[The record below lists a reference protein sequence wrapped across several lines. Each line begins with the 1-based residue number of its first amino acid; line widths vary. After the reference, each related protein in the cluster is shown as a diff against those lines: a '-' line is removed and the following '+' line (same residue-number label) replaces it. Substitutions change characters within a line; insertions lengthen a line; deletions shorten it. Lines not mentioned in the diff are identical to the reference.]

1 MEDQKGNMAQN
12 SRKSLRKKRKKSQS
26 DYLTM
31 MIVGKKG
38 NVRTFKISFRFLLW
52 TSVLIVLYISASAF
66 IFYQYLEERRTNSG
80 NLTELKRLQHEVKET
95 KRTLDRSKHRLAV
108 LKNTIQDLKTQHK
121 APAESV
127 SPAETTDSKSA
138 PPEVERKSIEKE
150 EIQPVEKV
158 ESIPQE
164 QFVDIK
170 DLAIRKEG
178 KKLTIRFNIV
188 NMHKDKRPI
197 DGYVH
202 IIAFDKNSDS
212 PLFLPYP
219 EVALKDGIPVEFKR
233 GQPFFIKRF
242 KTIRGKYLLDT
253 GTGSVSS
260 IKVLIYNKSG
270 TLVFQKEY
278 DVENA
283 S

>member
-12 SRKSLRKKRKKSQS
+12 SRKSFRIKRKFSQA

-38 NVRTFKISFRFLLW
+38 NVRTFRISFRFLFW
-52 TSVLIVLYISASAF
+52 TSVFLALYILASIF
-66 IFYQYLEERRTNSG
+66 IFCEYLDERRINSAHF
-80 NLTELKRLQHEVKET
+80 TEFKRLQHEIKET
-95 KRTLDRSKHRLAV
+95 KRTLDRSKHHLAL
-108 LKNTIQDLKTQHK
+108 LKKSIQDIGTQHK

-127 SPAETTDSKSA
+127 NPAETTDSQSA

-170 DLAIRKEG
+170 DLAIKKEG
-178 KKLTIRFNIV
+178 EKLTITFKLV
-188 NMHKDKRPI
+188 NMHKDKRPV

-202 IIAFDKNSDS
+202 IIAFDKSSDP
-212 PLFLPYP
+212 PLFLAFS

-242 KTIRGKYLLDT
+242 KTIRGRYLLDT

-270 TLVFQKEY
+270 TLVFQKGY
-278 DVENA
+278 DIENV

>member
-1 MEDQKGNMAQN
+1 MAQN
-12 SRKSLRKKRKKSQS
+12 SRKSFRIKRKFSQA

-38 NVRTFKISFRFLLW
+38 NVRTFRVSFRFLFW
-52 TSVLIVLYISASAF
+52 TSVLLALYILASIF
-66 IFYQYLEERRTNSG
+66 IFCEYLDERRINSAH
-80 NLTELKRLQHEVKET
+80 LTEFKSLQHEIKET
-95 KRTLDRSKHRLAV
+95 KRTLDRSKHHLAL
-108 LKNTIQDLKTQHK
+108 LKNSIQDIGIQRKV
-121 APAESV
+121 PAESV
-127 SPAETTDSKSA
+127 SPAETADSQSA
-138 PPEVERKSIEKE
+138 PSEVERKSIEKK

-170 DLAIRKEG
+170 DLAIKKEG
-178 KKLTIRFNIV
+178 KKLTIRFKLV
-188 NMHKDKRPI
+188 NMYKDKRPI

-202 IIAFDKNSDS
+202 IIAFGKNSDP
-212 PLFLPYP
+212 PLFLAFP

-260 IKVLIYNKSG
+260 IKVLVYNKSG
-270 TLVFQKEY
+270 TVIFQKEFE
-278 DVENA
+278 VENI

>member
-1 MEDQKGNMAQN
+1 MAQN
-12 SRKSLRKKRKKSQS
+12 SREGLSIKRRSS
-26 DYLTM
+26 RSNDVTM
-31 MIVGKKG
+31 MIIGKRG
-38 NVRTFKISFRFLLW
+38 HVRTFRISFRFFFW
-52 TSVLIVLYISASAF
+52 ISVLIVLNILTS
-66 IFYQYLEERRTNSG
+66 IFFFSEYLDERRTNK
-80 NLTELKRLQHEVKET
+80 NYLTELKRLQHEVKET
-95 KRTLDRSKHRLAV
+95 KRILDRSKHHLA
-108 LKNTIQDLKTQHK
+108 LLENSIQDLKTQNK
-121 APAESV
+121 APTESV

-170 DLAIRKEG
+170 DLAIKKEG
-178 KKLTIRFNIV
+178 EKLTIRFKLV
-188 NMHKDKRPI
+188 NMYKDKRSV

-202 IIAFDKNSDS
+202 IIAFDKNSDP
-212 PLFLPYP
+212 PLFLAFP

>member
-1 MEDQKGNMAQN
+1 LEDQKGNMVQH
-12 SRKSLRKKRKKSQS
+12 SQKGLSLSGRFSQ
-26 DYLTM
+26 DNDVTV

-38 NVRTFKISFRFLLW
+38 NVRSFRISFRFLFW
-52 TSVLIVLYISASAF
+52 TSMLFALYIFASIF
-66 IFYQYLEERRTNSG
+66 IFREYLDERRTNSAH
-80 NLTELKRLQHEVKET
+80 LTELKRLQHEVKET
-95 KRTLDRSKHRLAV
+95 KRILDRSKHHLA
-108 LKNTIQDLKTQHK
+108 LLENSIQDLKTQNK

-170 DLAIRKEG
+170 DLAIKNEG
-178 KKLTIRFNIV
+178 EKLTITFKLV
-188 NMHKDKRPI
+188 NMYRDKRPV

-202 IIAFDKNSDS
+202 IIAFDKNSDP
-212 PLFLPYP
+212 PLFLAFP
-219 EVALKDGIPVEFKR
+219 EVTLKDGIPVEFKR

-278 DVENA
+278 DVENV

>member
-1 MEDQKGNMAQN
+1 MAQN
-12 SRKSLRKKRKKSQS
+12 SREGLSIKRRSS
-26 DYLTM
+26 RSNDVTM
-31 MIVGKKG
+31 MIIGKRG
-38 NVRTFKISFRFLLW
+38 HVRTFRISFRFFFW
-52 TSVLIVLYISASAF
+52 ISVLIVLNILTS
-66 IFYQYLEERRTNSG
+66 IFFFSEYLDERRTNK
-80 NLTELKRLQHEVKET
+80 NYLTELKRLQHEVKET
-95 KRTLDRSKHRLAV
+95 KRILDRSKHHLA
-108 LKNTIQDLKTQHK
+108 LLENSIQDLKTQNK
-121 APAESV
+121 APTESV

-170 DLAIRKEG
+170 DLAIKKEG
-178 KKLTIRFNIV
+178 EKLTISFKLV
-188 NMHKDKRPI
+188 NMYRDKRPV

-202 IIAFDKNSDS
+202 IIAFDKNSDP
-212 PLFLPYP
+212 PLFLAFP